1 MSEYEVDS
9 KAPILLS
16 YSCNQKW
23 QEMEGDESKR
33 ACELCQCKVQN
44 IDGYSEIQIA
54 QLLEQVD
61 QGQKICVAFTKA
73 AFRSNIPQALRKN
86 RTDAALQALHENWSD
101 ISFNFV
107 PNSQDTGVQLPSI
120 FSVTAIKTSVSLLLA
135 TSVGITNSAK
145 GSACLLY
152 TSSGKSIRS
161 CCLGLQPIQQLALFS
176 YLLFNIMPL
185 VEVVK
190 SFLGVS
196 SFQPD
201 LMPYFMLWGAA
212 YALVPLIAF
221 TLIGDSRRSLALL
234 NIRPTGMKSML
245 SNNFSLNNRG
255 HHQVLNNREFSLD
268 LLEGKSDAD
277 VITLIDIAKSS
288 GHFEKAE
295 QMSKYL
301 LERQA

>member
-1 MSEYEVDS
+1 MSIYILPLFILIYIGHVFIFLVPFLPPRLNPLYFS
-9 KAPILLS
+9 KKNEPLWLKPS
-16 YSCNQKW
+16 
-23 QEMEGDESKR
+23 
-33 ACELCQCKVQN
+33 LKV
-44 IDGYSEIQIA
+44 SEI
-54 QLLEQVD
+54 LP
-61 QGQKICVAFTKA
+61 ICVAN
-73 AFRSNIPQALRKN
+73 RSVKIAYLRIYGLCL
-86 RTDAALQALHENWSD
+86 TLAVSL
-101 ISFNFV
+101 F
-107 PNSQDTGVQLPSI
+107 SI
-120 FSVTAIKTSVSLLLA
+120 FVALNFGHGGFLGDNDFTMFVRQTLMGYLVL
-135 TSVGITNSAK
+135 SVGVVSP
-145 GSACLLY
+145 LFYWLEVVLQHQR
-152 TSSGKSIRS
+152 SGKSIRS

-255 HHQVLNNREFSLD
+255 HYQVLNNREFSLD

-301 LERQA
+301 LERQ